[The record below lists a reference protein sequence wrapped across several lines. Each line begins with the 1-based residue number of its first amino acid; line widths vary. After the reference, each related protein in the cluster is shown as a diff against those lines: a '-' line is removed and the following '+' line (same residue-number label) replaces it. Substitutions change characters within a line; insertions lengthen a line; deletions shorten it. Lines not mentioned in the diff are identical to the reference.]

1 MYLAWILWPA
11 TQVLGADVMTAL
23 RCDAPAVAASSMSL
37 FDLLVVLQA
46 WLIKLSIFV
55 VLDLTWSCCGRGVG
69 LGGLITIVVVHQMVS
84 WRHFRGLNVAYFA
97 AGSFG

>member
-1 MYLAWILWPA
+1 
-11 TQVLGADVMTAL
+11 MTAL

-37 FDLLVVLQA
+37 FDLLVVFQA
-46 WLIKLSIFV
+46 WLIELSI
-55 VLDLTWSCCGRGVG
+55 LLCWTWHGPAVGGGVG
-69 LGGLITIVVVHQMVS
+69 LEGVITFVGVHQMVS